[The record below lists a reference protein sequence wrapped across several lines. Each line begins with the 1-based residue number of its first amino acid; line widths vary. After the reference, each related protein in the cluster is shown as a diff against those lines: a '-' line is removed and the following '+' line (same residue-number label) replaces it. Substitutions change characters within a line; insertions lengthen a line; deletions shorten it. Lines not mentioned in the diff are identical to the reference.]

1 MQFNKAWAWLMAA
14 VLVLYFV
21 LAMRHAIDFIR
32 SATLVGWAMGIA
44 LMTLPLIGAWLLF
57 VEVRFGVRLERLVH
71 RLEEQGG
78 MPEPLTRM
86 PSGRANLDEA
96 LAAFPAAAD
105 DAREN
110 PDSWESWLRLSMA
123 YDAAR
128 DRKRARKAARKAL
141 ELAAGG

>member
-1 MQFNKAWAWLMAA
+1 MAA

-21 LAMRHAIDFIR
+21 LALRHAIDFI
-32 SATLVGWAMGIA
+32 SSGTPIGWAMGIA
-44 LMTLPLIGAWLLF
+44 LMALPLIGAWLLF
-57 VEVRFGVRLERLVH
+57 LEVRFGTRLERLVR
-71 RLEEQGG
+71 RLEQQGG
-78 MPEPLTRM
+78 MPEPLTAM

-96 LAAFPAAAD
+96 LAAFPAAAE
-105 DAREN
+105 DAKAN

-141 ELAAGG
+141 ELASGR